1 MIEIQNVSKRF
12 DSASGEVHA
21 LRQVSLTVDK
31 GDIFGVVGFSGAGKS
46 TLVRLVNLL
55 ECPSE
60 GRVLVE
66 GTDITTLSK
75 QDLRKLRKNI
85 GMIFQQFN
93 LLQSK
98 SVFQNI
104 AAPLVLNKVPKKEI
118 ERRVK
123 ELLQFVELEDKI
135 HTNVSRL
142 SGGQKQRVGIAR
154 ALATNPSILL
164 CDEATSALDP
174 KTTDSILELLK
185 KINREL
191 NVTILLITHEMNVIC
206 NVCNKVAVMDGG
218 RVLEQGTVLEVF
230 GNSQHKITKSF
241 VKTVINDSIPKSLA
255 REILNVQRENR
266 IFRLRFQGNTA
277 GKPLLYRISAEYHM
291 ENSILFATVCELQGI
306 VFSVMIV
313 QVFGSGEKVDEV
325 QKFIEDSGVYVEVLT
340 LNGEQE
346 DNND

>member
-1 MIEIQNVSKRF
+1 M
-12 DSASGEVHA
+12 
-21 LRQVSLTVDK
+21 LVD
-31 GDIFGVVGFSGAGKS
+31 
-46 TLVRLVNLL
+46 
-55 ECPSE
+55 
-60 GRVLVE
+60 

-118 ERRVK
+118 EKRVN

-206 NVCNKVAVMDGG
+206 DVCNKVAVMDNG
-218 RVLEQGTVLEVF
+218 RILEQGTVLQVF
-230 GNSQHKITKSF
+230 GNPQHKITRSF
-241 VKTVINDSIPKSLA
+241 VKTVINDSIPESLV
-255 REILNVQRENR
+255 REIRNDQRENR
-266 IFRLRFQGNTA
+266 IFRLRFQGKTA

-313 QVFGSGEKVDEV
+313 QVFGSREKVDEV
-325 QKFIEDSGVYVEVLT
+325 QKFIEDSGVYGEVLT
-340 LNGEQE
+340 LTGEQE
-346 DNND
+346 ENND

>member
-12 DSASGEVHA
+12 DSASGEVLA
-21 LRQVSLTVDK
+21 LRQVSLTVEK
-31 GDIFGVVGFSGAGKS
+31 GDIFGVIGFSGAGKS

-55 ECPSE
+55 ERPSE
-60 GRVLVE
+60 GRVLIG
-66 GTDITTLSK
+66 GTDITTLSMP
-75 QDLRKLRKNI
+75 DLRKLRKNI

-104 AAPLVLNKVPKKEI
+104 AAPLILNKVPKQDI
-118 ERRVK
+118 ERRVN
-123 ELLQFVELEDKI
+123 ELLKFVELEDKAN
-135 HTNVSRL
+135 TNVSRL

-206 NVCNKVAVMDGG
+206 NVCTKVAVMDSGS
-218 RVLEQGTVLEVF
+218 VLEQGTVLEVF
-230 GNSQHKITKSF
+230 GNPQHKITKSF
-241 VKTVINDSIPKSLA
+241 VKTVINDSIPPSLVQN
-255 REILNVQRENR
+255 ILKNQNESR
-266 IFRLRFQGNTA
+266 IFRLRFQGDTA
-277 GKPLLYRISAEYHM
+277 GKPLLYQISTEYHM
-291 ENSILFATVCELQGI
+291 ENSILFATVCELQSV
-306 VFSVMIV
+306 VFSIMIV
-313 QVFGSGEKVDEV
+313 QVFGSKQKLDEV
-325 QKFIEDSGVYVEVLT
+325 QKFIEDSKVQVEVLNLT
-340 LNGEQE
+340 REGV
-346 DNND
+346 DKND

>member
-12 DSASGEVHA
+12 DSASGEVLA
-21 LRQVSLTVDK
+21 LRQVSLTVEK
-31 GDIFGVVGFSGAGKS
+31 GDIFGVIGFSGAGKS

-55 ECPSE
+55 ERPSE
-60 GRVLVE
+60 GRVLVD
-66 GTDITTLSK
+66 GTDITTLSMP
-75 QDLRKLRKNI
+75 DLRKLRKNI

-104 AAPLVLNKVPKKEI
+104 AAPLILNKVPKQDI

-123 ELLQFVELEDKI
+123 ELLQFVELEDKAN
-135 HTNVSRL
+135 TNVSRL

-206 NVCNKVAVMDGG
+206 NVCTKVAVMDSGS
-218 RVLEQGTVLEVF
+218 VLEQGTVLEVF
-230 GNSQHKITKSF
+230 GNPQHKITKSF
-241 VKTVINDSIPKSLA
+241 VKTVINDSIPPSL
-255 REILNVQRENR
+255 VQNIRNNQNQGQ
-266 IFRLRFQGNTA
+266 IFRLRFQGDTA
-277 GKPLLYRISAEYHM
+277 GKPLLYRISTEFHM
-291 ENSILFATVCELQGI
+291 ENSILFATVCELQGV
-306 VFSVMIV
+306 VFSIMIV
-313 QVFGSGEKVDEV
+313 QVSGTKQKLDEI
-325 QKFIEDSGVYVEVLT
+325 QKFIEDSKVQVEVLSLT
-340 LNGEQE
+340 REGE
-346 DNND
+346 DKND

>member
-1 MIEIQNVSKRF
+1 MIEIQNVSKWF

-21 LRQVSLTVDK
+21 LRQVSLRVKK

-55 ECPSE
+55 ERPSE
-60 GRVLVE
+60 GRVLVD

-75 QDLRKLRKNI
+75 QDLRRLRKNI

-118 ERRVK
+118 EKRVN

-135 HTNVSRL
+135 HTNVSKL

-206 NVCNKVAVMDGG
+206 NVCNKVAVMDNG
-218 RVLEQGTVLEVF
+218 RALEQGTVLEVF
-230 GNSQHKITKSF
+230 GNPQHKITRSF
-241 VKTVINDSIPKSLA
+241 VKTVINDSIPESLV
-255 REILNVQRENR
+255 REIRKDHRENR
-266 IFRLRFQGNTA
+266 IFRLRFQGKTA
-277 GKPLLYRISAEYHM
+277 GKPLLYRISAEYHV
-291 ENSILFATVCELQGI
+291 ENSILFATVCQLQGI

-313 QVFGSGEKVDEV
+313 QVFGSEEKVDEV
-325 QKFIEDSGVYVEVLT
+325 QKFIEDSGVRAEVLT
-340 LNGEQE
+340 LTGEQE
-346 DNND
+346 ENYD

>member
-1 MIEIQNVSKRF
+1 MIDIQDVSKRF

-21 LRQVSLTVDK
+21 LRQVSLTVEK
-31 GDIFGVVGFSGAGKS
+31 GDIFGVIGFSGAGKS

-55 ECPSE
+55 ERPSE
-60 GRVLVE
+60 GRVLVD

-75 QDLRKLRKNI
+75 PDLRKLRKNI

-104 AAPLVLNKVPKKEI
+104 AAPLVLNKVPKKDI
-118 ERRVK
+118 EKRVK

-135 HTNVSRL
+135 HTNVSKL

-191 NVTILLITHEMNVIC
+191 NVTILLITHEMHVIC
-206 NVCNKVAVMDGG
+206 DVCNKVAVMDNG

-230 GNSQHKITKSF
+230 GNPQHKITRSF
-241 VKTVINDSIPKSLA
+241 VKTEIDDSIPRSLA
-255 REILNVQRENR
+255 REILEYQGENR
-266 IFRLRFQGNTA
+266 IFRLRFQGNIA

-291 ENSILFATVCELQGI
+291 ENSILFATVCELQGV

-313 QVFGSGEKVDEV
+313 QVFGSAQRLDEV
-325 QKFIEDSGVYVEVLT
+325 QQFIEDSGVYVEVLHLT
-340 LNGEQE
+340 GGEEDRNG
-346 DNND
+346 

>member
-12 DSASGEVHA
+12 DSASGEVLA
-21 LRQVSLTVDK
+21 LRQVSLTVEK
-31 GDIFGVVGFSGAGKS
+31 GDIFGVIGFSGAGKS

-55 ECPSE
+55 ERPSE
-60 GRVLVE
+60 GRVLVD
-66 GTDITTLSK
+66 GTDITTLSMP
-75 QDLRKLRKNI
+75 DLRKLRKNI

-104 AAPLVLNKVPKKEI
+104 AAPLILNKVPKQEI
-118 ERRVK
+118 DRRVK
-123 ELLQFVELEDKI
+123 ELLQFVELEDKAN
-135 HTNVSRL
+135 TNVSRL

-206 NVCNKVAVMDGG
+206 NVCTKVAVMDSGS
-218 RVLEQGTVLEVF
+218 VLEQGTVLEVF
-230 GNSQHKITKSF
+230 GNPQHKITKSF
-241 VKTVINDSIPKSLA
+241 VKTVINDSIPQSL
-255 REILNVQRENR
+255 VQNIRNNQNESR
-266 IFRLRFQGNTA
+266 IFRLRFQGDTA
-277 GKPLLYRISAEYHM
+277 GKPLLYRISTEFHM
-291 ENSILFATVCELQGI
+291 ENSILFATVCELQGV
-306 VFSVMIV
+306 VFSIMIV
-313 QVFGSGEKVDEV
+313 QVFGSKQKLDEI
-325 QKFIEDSGVYVEVLT
+325 QKFIEDSSVQVEVLSLT
-340 LNGEQE
+340 GEGE
-346 DNND
+346 DKND

>member
-12 DSASGEVHA
+12 DSASGEVLA
-21 LRQVSLTVDK
+21 LRQVSLTVEK
-31 GDIFGVVGFSGAGKS
+31 GDIFGVIGFSGAGKS

-55 ECPSE
+55 ERPSE
-60 GRVLVE
+60 GRVLVD
-66 GTDITTLSK
+66 GTDITTLSMP
-75 QDLRKLRKNI
+75 DLRKLRKNI

-104 AAPLVLNKVPKKEI
+104 AAPLILNKVPKQEI

-123 ELLQFVELEDKI
+123 ELLQFVELEDKAN
-135 HTNVSRL
+135 TNVSRL

-206 NVCNKVAVMDGG
+206 NVCTKVAVMDSGS
-218 RVLEQGTVLEVF
+218 VLEQGTVLEVF
-230 GNSQHKITKSF
+230 GNPQHKITKSF
-241 VKTVINDSIPKSLA
+241 VKTVINDSIPQSL
-255 REILNVQRENR
+255 VQNIRNNQNESR
-266 IFRLRFQGNTA
+266 IFRLRFQGDTA
-277 GKPLLYRISAEYHM
+277 GKPLLYRISTEFHM
-291 ENSILFATVCELQGI
+291 ENSILFATVCELQGV
-306 VFSVMIV
+306 VFSIMIV
-313 QVFGSGEKVDEV
+313 QVFGSKQKLDEI
-325 QKFIEDSGVYVEVLT
+325 QKFIEDTSVQVEVLS
-340 LNGEQE
+340 LAGEGE
-346 DNND
+346 DKND

>member
-12 DSASGEVHA
+12 DSASGEVLA
-21 LRQVSLTVDK
+21 LRQVSLTVEK
-31 GDIFGVVGFSGAGKS
+31 GDIFGVIGFSGAGKS

-55 ECPSE
+55 ERPSE
-60 GRVLVE
+60 GRVLVD
-66 GTDITTLSK
+66 GTDITTLSMP
-75 QDLRKLRKNI
+75 DLRKLRKNI

-104 AAPLVLNKVPKKEI
+104 AAPLILNKVPKQEI

-123 ELLQFVELEDKI
+123 ELLQFVELEDKAN
-135 HTNVSRL
+135 TNVSRL

-206 NVCNKVAVMDGG
+206 NVCTKVAVMDSGS
-218 RVLEQGTVLEVF
+218 VLEQGTVLEVF
-230 GNSQHKITKSF
+230 GNPQHKITKSF
-241 VKTVINDSIPKSLA
+241 VKSVINDSIPQSL
-255 REILNVQRENR
+255 VQNIRNNQNESR
-266 IFRLRFQGNTA
+266 IFRLRFQGDTA
-277 GKPLLYRISAEYHM
+277 GKPLLYRISTEFHM
-291 ENSILFATVCELQGI
+291 ENSILFATVCELQGV
-306 VFSVMIV
+306 VFSIMIV
-313 QVFGSGEKVDEV
+313 QVFGSKQKLDEI
-325 QKFIEDSGVYVEVLT
+325 QKFIEDSRVQVEVLSLT
-340 LNGEQE
+340 GEGE
-346 DNND
+346 DKND

>member
-154 ALATNPSILL
+154 ALATNPGILL

>member
-21 LRQVSLTVDK
+21 LRQVSLSVEK

-55 ECPSE
+55 ERPSE
-60 GRVLVE
+60 GRVLVD
-66 GTDITTLSK
+66 GTDITTLSN

-230 GNSQHKITKSF
+230 GNPQHKITKSF

-255 REILNVQRENR
+255 LEILKDQRENR

-277 GKPLLYRISAEYHM
+277 GEPLLYRISAEYHM

-313 QVFGSGEKVDEV
+313 QVFGSREKVDEV
-325 QKFIEDSGVYVEVLT
+325 QKFIEDSGVYAEVLT
-340 LNGEQE
+340 LNRGQE
-346 DNND
+346 DQND

>member
-12 DSASGEVHA
+12 DSASGDVQA
-21 LRQVSLTVDK
+21 LRQVSLTVEK
-31 GDIFGVVGFSGAGKS
+31 GDIFGVIGFSGAGKS

-55 ECPSE
+55 ERPSE
-60 GRVLVE
+60 GRVLVD

-75 QDLRKLRKNI
+75 PDLRKLRKNI

-98 SVFQNI
+98 SVFQNV
-104 AAPLVLNKVPKKEI
+104 AAPLVLNKVPKKDI
-118 ERRVK
+118 EKRVK
-123 ELLQFVELEDKI
+123 ELLQFVELEDKT
-135 HTNVSRL
+135 HTNVSKL

-191 NVTILLITHEMNVIC
+191 NVSILLITHEMHVIC
-206 NVCNKVAVMDGG
+206 DVCNKVAVMDNG

-230 GNSQHKITKSF
+230 GNPQSKITRSF
-241 VKTVINDSIPKSLA
+241 VKTVIDDSIPRSLA
-255 REILNVQRENR
+255 REILKYQGDNR
-266 IFRLRFQGNTA
+266 IFRLRFQGNIA

-291 ENSILFATVCELQGI
+291 ENSILFATVCELQGV
-306 VFSVMIV
+306 VFSIMIV
-313 QVFGSGEKVDEV
+313 QVFGSVQRLDEV
-325 QKFIEDSGVYVEVLT
+325 QQFIENSGVYVEVLCLT
-340 LNGEQE
+340 GGEE
-346 DNND
+346 DCND